1 MLNTPLSFNRTSV
14 VYGPQFLQLSFWNG
28 SKSPKSQFTDLNK
41 SKNTEVHEKKNV
53 SHVYF
58 FIVTYCIREYERNW
72 WGLLLRSSDS
82 YRQWLLS
89 VTRHPRVS
97 TGMSFVSLKQIFR
110 IMLPTAISLV
120 NYIYCSWTLFLKNT
134 YKILKEISKM
144 LSEN

>member
-1 MLNTPLSFNRTSV
+1 MVHSSYNCHFGTVQNPPKVNLPTSI
-14 VYGPQFLQLSFWNG
+14 N
-28 SKSPKSQFTDLNK
+28 PKILK
-41 SKNTEVHEKKNV
+41 LMKKNV

-89 VTRHPRVS
+89 VTSHPRVS
-97 TGMSFVSLKQIFR
+97 NGMSFVSLKQIFR

-134 YKILKEISKM
+134 RKILKETSKM

>member
-1 MLNTPLSFNRTSV
+1 MLNTPLSFNRTSM

-41 SKNTEVHEKKNV
+41 SKNTEVHEKNV
-53 SHVYF
+53 SHVFF
-58 FIVTYCIREYERNW
+58 FIVTYYIREYERNW
-72 WGLLLRSSDS
+72 WGSLLRSSDS

-89 VTRHPRVS
+89 VTSHPRVS

>member
-1 MLNTPLSFNRTSV
+1 MVHSSYNCHFGTVQNPPKVNLPTSTN
-14 VYGPQFLQLSFWNG
+14 P
-28 SKSPKSQFTDLNK
+28 
-41 SKNTEVHEKKNV
+41 KNTEVHEKNV
-53 SHVYF
+53 SHVFF
-58 FIVTYCIREYERNW
+58 FIVTYYIREYERNW
-72 WGLLLRSSDS
+72 WGSLLRSSDS

-89 VTRHPRVS
+89 VTSHPRVS